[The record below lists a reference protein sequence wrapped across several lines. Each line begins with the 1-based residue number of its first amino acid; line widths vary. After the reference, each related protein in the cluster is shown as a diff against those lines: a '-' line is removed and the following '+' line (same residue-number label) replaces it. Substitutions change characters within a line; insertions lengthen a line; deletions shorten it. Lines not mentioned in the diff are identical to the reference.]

1 MSYLTEQKTDV
12 RAAQVTEALRRMKK
26 LNLHENVI
34 REFREE
40 GKLNRSESQ
49 MGSLYWLDE
58 AEEKM
63 VRDWEKETGNV
74 VYHVI
79 KTPMEFGLCYSLLY
93 VSTYT
98 DEWEMDNEDVEAGA
112 PCVYVLNADDPL
124 CSEYGSIGIAKRFGG
139 LVRTW

>member
-1 MSYLTEQKTDV
+1 MSYLAEQKTDV

-34 REFREE
+34 REFREK

-58 AEEKM
+58 TEEKM

-93 VSTYT
+93 VSTYA
-98 DEWEMDNEDVEAGA
+98 DEWEMDNEDVEAGT

-139 LVRTW
+139 LVRIW